1 MHKPIIQSI
10 DYTIRKIFLG
20 MIKIY
25 QYIISPYMRDACRF
39 YPSCSRYAEI
49 VFRQFN
55 VVKAIYLTVFRLLK
69 CHPFHPGGVDLI
81 SKNYKKLI

>member
-10 DYTIRKIFLG
+10 DYTIRKAFLG
-20 MIKIY
+20 MIKFY
-25 QYIISPYMRDACRF
+25 QYIISPYVGTSCRF
-39 YPSCSRYAEI
+39 YPSCSRYAET

-55 VVKAIYLTVFRLLK
+55 VVKAIYLTIFRFLK

-81 SKNYKKLI
+81 SKNHKKLI